1 MLTTKQLKKF
11 FLLCISLA
19 ALFFALAYY
28 INTAHPLTNYSLD
41 ALREYLHWI
50 PLANTFWCIGTL
62 FLAIPCLWKLFMIFQ
77 QGYDNE

>member
-41 ALREYLHWI
+41 VSESTCTGSRW
-50 PLANTFWCIGTL
+50 PNTFWCIGTL
-62 FLAIPCLWKLFMIFQ
+62 FLAIHCLWKLFMIFQ